1 MLMNKAHRRL
11 IVLALIGYNN
21 FKTTATKSN
30 QRINSNN
37 CCHVNVV
44 NDKLY

>member
-1 MLMNKAHRRL
+1 MLMNKAHCRL
-11 IVLALIGYNN
+11 IVLALIVYNN

-30 QRINSNN
+30 QRKNFNN
-37 CCHVNVV
+37 CCHVNLV